1 MRRTGAYVGAVAFM
15 VVGVH
20 GTAMTL
26 SAIETVGSFAVPLSC
41 IFAYNTPILGC
52 ETSDLSAGQCSSRC
66 QRGLLR
72 VQNNIRASCDTVDA
86 QPPSLIWQAQ
96 RGNLVNALCMTVP
109 PPQPS
114 TRQQPQPTS
123 STTSEVPVTVTIP
136 KPSSTSSETSLS
148 TSSTLTTTSTT
159 STTTSTTQPTVSST
173 TSTSSSSTEPPETT
187 QTETEV
193 NSTIS
198 SSSTESTTAAE
209 SSTTSSSSTSTTKA
223 AKPTRDPELG
233 AGDPFANVPNSSS
246 ELGPYI
252 WGILMIV
259 FAICLA

>member
-66 QRGLLR
+66 ATRKSGECAMHDGAATTAF
-72 VQNNIRASCDTVDA
+72 N
-86 QPPSLIWQAQ
+86 
-96 RGNLVNALCMTVP
+96 
-109 PPQPS
+109 PS
-114 TRQQPQPTS
+114 TAPAD
-123 STTSEVPVTVTIP
+123 IFND
-136 KPSSTSSETSLS
+136 LG
-148 TSSTLTTTSTT
+148 
-159 STTTSTTQPTVSST
+159 
-173 TSTSSSSTEPPETT
+173 SSSDCDHPKTLEHIFRNVFVHFKYIDDYIDYIDDYFDNTAY
-187 QTETEV
+187 ETEV
-193 NSTIS
+193 NSTTS